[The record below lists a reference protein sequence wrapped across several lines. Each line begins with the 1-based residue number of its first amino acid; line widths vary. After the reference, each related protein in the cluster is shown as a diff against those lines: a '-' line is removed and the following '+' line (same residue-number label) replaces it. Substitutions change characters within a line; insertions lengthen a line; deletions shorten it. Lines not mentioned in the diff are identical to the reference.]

1 MTKLWASIPL
11 FSCSEQSSLLWRPDD
26 EGVWGQWEHSLSC
39 SLHWSHQ
46 LQVFFLPL
54 LKTSLIGCF
63 FLMGNSGNTS
73 YQKFRTLLT
82 FTIKLGILCSYTKTL
97 VHKYELVHFN
107 MSVRKFVSSFPESS
121 IACLVNIVLIV
132 TGLSLLVNVS
142 YNPKRTNL
150 LF

>member
-11 FSCSEQSSLLWRPDD
+11 FSCSVQSSLLWRPDD
-26 EGVWGQWEHSLSC
+26 EGVWGQWEHCLSC

-46 LQVFFLPL
+46 LQVLFLPL

-63 FLMGNSGNTS
+63 FLMENSGKKFNTW
-73 YQKFRTLLT
+73 LT
-82 FTIKLGILCSYTKTL
+82 FTIKLGILCSYTL
-97 VHKYELVHFN
+97 VHRYELVHFN
-107 MSVRKFVSSFPESS
+107 MSVRKFVSSIPESS

-142 YNPKRTNL
+142 YSPKRTNL
-150 LF
+150 LI